1 MAHPQR
7 IAITLPV
14 PPDVESTQAYAKWAE
29 LEGYDD
35 VWFADLG
42 TIDSLTMAAAVATQ
56 TERVRIGLAIVPVY
70 TRTPAVIAASALTL
84 SHLAPGRIVLGL
96 GASSHAMIEGWHGL
110 SFEKPLTRVKETAT
124 LLREMLAGEKTAFAG
139 ETLRSHGYRMGLA
152 PKAPVPIHL
161 AALRPKMLEM
171 AGEFGDGVVIN
182 LFPAE
187 ALPKMLEHVAAG
199 AQRAGKTL
207 ADREIVCR
215 HQVIV
220 TADKDVT
227 REQLRRHFAPYFAT
241 PVYNKFLAWC
251 GYPDVAR
258 EIAAGWAEK
267 DRDRTTAAL
276 HDELLESMAIF
287 GTMEEC
293 QEKIRALGKG
303 GINTHII
310 ACPTPD
316 PYHIRATLETFS
328 PRTFSF

>member
-1 MAHPQR
+1 MSHPQR
-7 IAITLPV
+7 IAITLPI
-14 PPDVESTQAYAKWAE
+14 PPDVESSIAYAKWAE

-56 TERVRIGLAIVPVY
+56 TERVRIGMAIVPVFS
-70 TRTPAVIAASALTL
+70 RTPAVIAASALTL

-96 GASSHAMIEGWHGL
+96 GASSHAMIESWHGL
-110 SFEKPLTRVKETAT
+110 PFEKPLTRVRETA
-124 LLREMLAGEKTAFAG
+124 LLVRDMLAGEKTAFAG
-139 ETLRSHGYRMGLA
+139 ETLHSHGFRLGLA
-152 PKAPVPIHL
+152 PKKPVPIYL

-171 AGEFGDGVVIN
+171 AGEVGEGVVVN

-187 ALPKMLEHVAAG
+187 ALPKMLEHIAIG
-199 AQRAGKTL
+199 AERAGKTL
-207 ADREIVCR
+207 ADREVVCR

-220 TADKDVT
+220 TADKDAT

-251 GYPDVAR
+251 GYPEVAQ
-258 EIAAGWAEK
+258 EIAAGWAAK
-267 DRDRTTAAL
+267 DRERTTAAFS
-276 HDELLESMAIF
+276 DQLLESMAIF

-293 QEKIRALGKG
+293 REKIRALGKG
-303 GINTHII
+303 GITTHII
-310 ACPTPD
+310 ACPFPD